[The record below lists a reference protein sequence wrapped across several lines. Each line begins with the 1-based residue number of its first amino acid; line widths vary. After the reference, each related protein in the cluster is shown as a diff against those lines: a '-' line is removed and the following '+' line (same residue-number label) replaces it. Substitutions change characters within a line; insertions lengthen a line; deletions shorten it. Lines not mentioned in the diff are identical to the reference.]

1 MAVEVG
7 AQKSRRAI
15 LAGALGGLG
24 AIALQALGRPASVEA
39 ASNGNVQLGHG
50 TADTD
55 NNSAAETRV
64 NATADAVVA
73 FTGAQLATGGM
84 GLQGLASDGFGVKGD
99 ASSSGNGVVGYSQSG
114 TGVQGYSASGTGLD
128 AWSPSGIGVSAVS
141 NTGLA
146 ARAHMTDN
154 TPSTFADASNANG
167 VLAIA
172 GDISNI
178 AQNTDEVGVFAYC
191 DTSPNSVGV
200 VGQSHQGVGA
210 LGVGAIGVQ
219 GIGTWAVLGDVAPNE
234 IGVYGN
240 TGADPAPIVTTGI
253 GVLAR
258 AQSTAQLALRVLGR
272 VSFSRSGR
280 VAFSAGTSSKSITM
294 AGVTTSS
301 FILATPQTNRTG
313 LFVQAVVPG
322 SGKFTIYLNKSVP
335 ATTYVGYLV
344 LN

>member
-1 MAVEVG
+1 M
-7 AQKSRRAI
+7 
-15 LAGALGGLG
+15 GGLG
-24 AIALQALGRPASVEA
+24 AAALQALGKPAAALA

-84 GLQGLASDGFGVKGD
+84 GLQGLASDGFGVKGN
-99 ASSSGNGVVGYSQSG
+99 ASTSGNGVVGYSQTG
-114 TGVQGYSASGTGLD
+114 TGVQGYSASGYGLD
-128 AWSPSGIGVSAVS
+128 AWSPSGVGASAVS

-146 ARAHMTDN
+146 SRAHMTDN
-154 TPSTFADASNANG
+154 TPSTFQNPSNKNAL
-167 VLAIA
+167 LAMA
-172 GDISNI
+172 GDNSNI
-178 AQNTDEVGVFAYC
+178 STNTDEVAVYAYC
-191 DTSPNSVGV
+191 DTSVHSVGV
-200 VGQSHQGVGA
+200 FGESHQGVGA
-210 LGVGAIGVQ
+210 VGIGGIGVVGA
-219 GIGTWAVLGDVAPNE
+219 GTWGVLGDVAANQ

-240 TGADPAPIVTTGI
+240 TGPNPAPAVTTGI

-258 AQSTAQLALRVLGR
+258 AESTAQLALRVLGR

-280 VAFSAGTSSKSITM
+280 VSFGAGTSSKTITM

-301 FILATPQTNRTG
+301 FILATPQTNRSG

-322 SGKFTIYLNKSVP
+322 SGKFTIYLNKAVS
-335 ATTYVGYLV
+335 ATTYVGYMV